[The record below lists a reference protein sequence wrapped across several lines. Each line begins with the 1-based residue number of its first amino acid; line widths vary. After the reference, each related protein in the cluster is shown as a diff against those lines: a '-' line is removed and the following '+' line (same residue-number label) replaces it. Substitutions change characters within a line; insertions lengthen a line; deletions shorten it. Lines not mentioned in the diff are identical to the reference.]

1 MSNAHLTQQHSP
13 EKKKGELLFDVLL
26 VIGIAVYLAVARGYP
41 PIGRQVPMVVG
52 VVALVVAVV
61 QLIGYFVPGLWTFTH
76 GSTSKDELLRP
87 AGAGGQA
94 TSVAPEALAAEET
107 EEKLP
112 AHEAQKTA
120 RETVPGASPHQTRDT
135 SVAVAWAGGF
145 LTSILVIG
153 YVFAVP
159 VFFLAYFGARRS
171 WRLAIVSAV
180 VMGLI
185 TRFLFEGLLGIPLP
199 TGLLPGG

>member
-1 MSNAHLTQQHSP
+1 MSSVHLTQQHSP

-52 VVALVVAVV
+52 VVALVAAVV
-61 QLIGYFVPGLWTFTH
+61 QLVGYFVPGLWTFTH
-76 GSTSKDELLRP
+76 GSTSTDELRP

-94 TSVAPEALAAEET
+94 TSGAPGTLAAEE
-107 EEKLP
+107 KP
-112 AHEAQKTA
+112 
-120 RETVPGASPHQTRDT
+120 VASPHQTRDT

-145 LTSILVIG
+145 LTAILVIG

-199 TGLLPGG
+199 TGLLP

>member
-52 VVALVVAVV
+52 VVALVAAVV

-76 GSTSKDELLRP
+76 GSTSKDELRP

-94 TSVAPEALAAEET
+94 TSVAPGTLAAEEET
-107 EEKLP
+107 EEKP
-112 AHEAQKTA
+112 
-120 RETVPGASPHQTRDT
+120 VVSPHQTRDT

-145 LTSILVIG
+145 LTAILVIG

-199 TGLLPGG
+199 TGLLP